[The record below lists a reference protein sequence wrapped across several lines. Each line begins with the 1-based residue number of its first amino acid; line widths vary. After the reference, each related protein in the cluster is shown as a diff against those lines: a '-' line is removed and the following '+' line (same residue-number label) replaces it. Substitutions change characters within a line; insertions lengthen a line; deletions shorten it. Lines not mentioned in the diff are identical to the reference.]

1 MLFMRE
7 KLTAR
12 EIFTVPNILS
22 YFRILLIP
30 VFVVVYLR
38 ADSPEGYYLAALVVL
53 VSGFTDL
60 ADGYIARRFNQI
72 TRLGKAIDPIADK
85 LTQAAIA
92 ICLMFRIKG
101 MVFLVI
107 LHVIKEGYMAV
118 NNLILIRSGK
128 GPLDGAMWF
137 GKLSTAA
144 FYLLMIVAVAVPTL
158 PTMWMN
164 VLMIAT
170 AFFMIVALVMYIPVF
185 RNLRNGVQDN

>member
-1 MLFMRE
+1 
-7 KLTAR
+7 
-12 EIFTVPNILS
+12 
-22 YFRILLIP
+22 
-30 VFVVVYLR
+30 
-38 ADSPEGYYLAALVVL
+38 
-53 VSGFTDL
+53 
-60 ADGYIARRFNQI
+60 
-72 TRLGKAIDPIADK
+72 
-85 LTQAAIA
+85 
-92 ICLMFRIKG
+92 
-101 MVFLVI
+101 
-107 LHVIKEGYMAV
+107 MAV

-164 VLMIAT
+164 VLMIAA